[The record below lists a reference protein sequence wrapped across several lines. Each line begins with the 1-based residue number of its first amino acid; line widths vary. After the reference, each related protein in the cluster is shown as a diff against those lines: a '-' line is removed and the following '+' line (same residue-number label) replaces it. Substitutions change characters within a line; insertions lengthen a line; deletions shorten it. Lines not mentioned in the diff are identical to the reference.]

1 MVPAPFQSASVP
13 PDNAPDG
20 LAGVILAVDPVAPST
35 TSGEVYNRF
44 KNNPELVSIPVVE
57 FCRPVGLVYRQ
68 EFTTRLA
75 YKYGNALYANK
86 PVTNL
91 MDREPLV
98 VDHLMNVD
106 DLEWIIANEKPAAL
120 LHGFIVTRD
129 GNYAGVASALSLLRI
144 SMARTKRRNR
154 ELEEARRRAEAA
166 SDAKSQ
172 FLTIMS
178 HELRTPLNA
187 IIGFSELM
195 QSRVYGAVE
204 PPRYRGYIKDIN
216 TAARQLLAE
225 INDVLDMAKIEQG
238 KMVLSEVSL
247 DLKETVSAAV
257 RLFAERARDGRV
269 SLHAE
274 LPPAPVVVRADHRAV
289 RHILFNLLSNAVKFT
304 PPEGGIVVRILSAP
318 EGGIELAV
326 ADTGIGMSPEHVAIA
341 LTPFA
346 QVENAYTRKYE
357 GTGLGLPLVKSLV
370 ELHQARLEI
379 NSSLGAGTT
388 VRIIF
393 NGDRVAGIAHQPPAG
408 ESKVCA

>member
-1 MVPAPFQSASVP
+1 MVQALLQSASG
-13 PDNAPDG
+13 APDGAPNG
-20 LAGVILAVDPVAPST
+20 LAGVILAVEPVAPST

-44 KNNPELVSIPVVE
+44 KNDPALVSIPVVE

-75 YKYGNALYANK
+75 YKYGNALYADK

-91 MDREPLV
+91 MDKEPLV

-106 DLEWIIANEKPAAL
+106 DIEWIIANEKPSAL
-120 LHGFIVTRD
+120 SHGFIVTRD

-144 SMARTKRRNR
+144 SMIRTERRNQ
-154 ELEEARRRAEAA
+154 ELEEAWRRAEAA

-172 FLTIMS
+172 FLTVMS

-195 QSRVYGAVE
+195 QSRVFGAVE

-216 TAARQLLAE
+216 AAARQLLAN

-238 KMVLSEVSL
+238 KMVLSEEPL
-247 DLKETVSAAV
+247 DLKETVSAV
-257 RLFAERARDGRV
+257 TRLFAERARDGRV

-274 LPPAPVVVRADHRAV
+274 LPPDPVVIRADHRAI

-304 PPEGGIVVRILSAP
+304 PPEGVIVVRIAAAP
-318 EGGIELAV
+318 EGGVELAV
-326 ADTGIGMSPEHVAIA
+326 SDTGIGMAPEHIAIA

-357 GTGLGLPLVKSLV
+357 GTGIGLPLVKSLV
-370 ELHQARLEI
+370 ELHGARLQI
-379 NSSLGAGTT
+379 DSRLGAGTT
-388 VRIIF
+388 VRIVF
-393 NGDRVAGIAHQPPAG
+393 TGDRVAGIAQQHPAG
-408 ESKVCA
+408 EGKVCA

>member
-1 MVPAPFQSASVP
+1 MVQALLQSASVS
-13 PDNAPDG
+13 PDDAQNG
-20 LAGVILAVDPVAPST
+20 LAGVIMAVDAVAPST

-44 KNNPELVSIPVVE
+44 KNDPALVSIPVVE
-57 FCRPVGLVYRQ
+57 LCRPVGLVYRQ

-75 YKYGNALYANK
+75 YRYGNALYADK

-91 MDREPLV
+91 MDGEPLI

-106 DLEWIIANEKPAAL
+106 DIEWIIANEKPSAL

-144 SMARTKRRNR
+144 SMIRTERRNQ

-195 QSRVYGAVE
+195 QSQVFGAVE

-216 TAARQLLAE
+216 NAARQLLAE

-238 KMVLSEVSL
+238 KMVLSEEPF
-247 DLKETVSAAV
+247 DLKETVQAV
-257 RLFAERARDGRV
+257 TRLFAERARDGRV
-269 SLHAE
+269 SLRAE
-274 LPPAPVVVRADHRAV
+274 LPPDRVVIRADHRAI

-304 PPEGGIVVRILSAP
+304 PPGGGIAVRIRAAP
-318 EGGIELAV
+318 EGGVELAV
-326 ADTGIGMSPEHVAIA
+326 ADTGIGMSPEHVAVA

-357 GTGLGLPLVKSLV
+357 GTGLGLPLVKSLA
-370 ELHQARLEI
+370 ELHEARLQI
-379 NSSLGAGTT
+379 DSSLGAGTT
-388 VRIIF
+388 VRITF
-393 NGDRVAGIAHQPPAG
+393 KSDRVAGIAHQPPAG
-408 ESKVCA
+408 EGKAHA